1 MRCLVVDK
9 MHESLPAMLQKI
21 GVEANSEPTIT
32 RDGIKKIIAAYDGL
46 IIRSK
51 TFVNE
56 DLLVNAQNLKFVARA
71 GSGVDNLD
79 VGYLKSK
86 SIHIIN
92 APEGNRDAVGEHTI
106 GLILNLLHNL
116 QQGHQQV
123 TQYIWNREGNR
134 GTELGNKTVGI
145 IGYGHM
151 GSSLAK
157 KLQSFGCK
165 VIAYDKYHPNFKDD
179 YAKSVSL
186 NQLKEESDILS
197 LHVPLT
203 SETLNMTSIP
213 FFYEFKKSLI
223 FINSS
228 RGEAAP
234 FDSIVNALKSGKISK
249 AGLDVLEN
257 EKLNTLTASQQKNFD
272 YLVESNKVIF
282 TPHVAGWSTESYIRI
297 NEILVKKIKSLF

>member
-1 MRCLVVDK
+1 
-9 MHESLPAMLQKI
+9 MLQKI
-21 GVEANSEPTIT
+21 GVEAISEPAIT
-32 RDGIKKIIAAYDGL
+32 RGGIKEVIHTYDGL

-51 TFVNE
+51 TFVDE
-56 DLLVNAQNLKFVARA
+56 DLLANAQNLKFVARA
-71 GSGVDNLD
+71 GSGIDNLD
-79 VGYLKSK
+79 ADYLKSK

-92 APEGNRDAVGEHTI
+92 TPEGNRDAVGEHTI

-123 TQYIWNREGNR
+123 IQHIWDREGNR
-134 GTELGNKTVGI
+134 GAELSNKTVGI

-165 VIAYDKYHPNFKDD
+165 VIAYDKYHPNFRTD
-179 YAKSVSL
+179 YAQSVAL

-197 LHVPLT
+197 LHIPLT
-203 SETLNMTSIP
+203 SDTLNMTSDH
-213 FFYEFKKSLI
+213 FFNAFKKSLI
-223 FINSS
+223 FINTS
-228 RGEAAP
+228 RGEVAP
-234 FDSIVNALKSGKISK
+234 LGSIVDALKSGKISK

-257 EKLNTLTASQQKNFD
+257 EKLNTLSDSQQKDFD
-272 YLVESNKVIF
+272 YLVESGKVIF

-297 NEILVKKIKSLF
+297 NKVLVKKIKSLF